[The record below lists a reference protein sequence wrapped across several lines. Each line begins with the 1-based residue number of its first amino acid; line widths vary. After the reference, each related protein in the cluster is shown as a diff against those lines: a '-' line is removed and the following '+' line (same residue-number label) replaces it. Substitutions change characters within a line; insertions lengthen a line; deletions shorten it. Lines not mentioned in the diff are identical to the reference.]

1 METQK
6 ENLEFLEIPE
16 LGIRVA
22 KEISGEMTLIEAEEY
37 CQKNKARLLTVAEA
51 GYIYDNN
58 LIPSFCSGREW
69 LEHYSKKMRQKGFGC
84 FALDRGGT
92 LATGCTSLATIWTT
106 TTEVMLLGY
115 VSFSRLATKLA
126 VKEFRQYKVGTGKA
140 MMRLRF
146 FNISINF

>member
-1 METQK
+1 MKTQK

-69 LEHYSKKMRQKGFGC
+69 LEHYSKKMRQKGFGF
-84 FALDRGGT
+84 FAFLRNWIDGSR
-92 LATGCTSLATIWTT
+92 L
-106 TTEVMLLGY
+106 Y
-115 VSFSRLATKLA
+115 VSGSYLVDINYGHAFGVRL
-126 VKEFRQYKVGTGKA
+126 VFQISDKA
-140 MMRLRF
+140 R
-146 FNISINF
+146 SQ